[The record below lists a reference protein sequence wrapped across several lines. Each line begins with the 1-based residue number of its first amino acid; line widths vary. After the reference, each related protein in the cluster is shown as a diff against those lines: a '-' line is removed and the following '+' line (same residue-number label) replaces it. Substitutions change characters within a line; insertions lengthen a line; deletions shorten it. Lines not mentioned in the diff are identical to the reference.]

1 MTEENKKPVF
11 LTAEWRKLVM
21 ANYAIDPGLLQPLVP
36 RHTEL
41 DYFEGKCYVSL
52 VAFMF
57 LNTKLKG
64 IPIPFHQHFEE
75 VNLRF
80 YVRFKD
86 GNSWKRGAVFIK
98 EIVPKFMIAKVANWV
113 YGEPYQSLPMD
124 HRWDL
129 SEKEHIL
136 EYRWKTKN
144 WNRIQVITEP
154 KATAVLRGSL
164 DEFIT
169 EHYWGYTGRRGKT
182 SEFAVEHP
190 KWEVYPVTSFQVE
203 VNFTDN
209 YGPDFA
215 PLGLKKPDS
224 VFVAEGSEILVRDGR
239 IVRGDF

>member
-1 MTEENKKPVF
+1 
-11 LTAEWRKLVM
+11 
-21 ANYAIDPGLLQPLVP
+21 
-36 RHTEL
+36 
-41 DYFEGKCYVSL
+41 
-52 VAFMF
+52 MF
-57 LNTKLKG
+57 LNTRLKG

-86 GNSWKRGAVFIK
+86 GHSWKRGAVFIK

-129 SEKEHIL
+129 NEKENTIG
-136 EYRWKTKN
+136 YRWKTKN
-144 WNRIQVITEP
+144 WNRFQVTTQP
-154 KATAVLRGSL
+154 KATAVLPGSL

-190 KWEVYPVTSFQVE
+190 KWEVYPVTSFQEE
-203 VNFTDN
+203 VNFEDN
-209 YGPDFA
+209 YGSDFGS
-215 PLGLKKPDS
+215 LSQRVPDS

-239 IVRGDF
+239 IIKA